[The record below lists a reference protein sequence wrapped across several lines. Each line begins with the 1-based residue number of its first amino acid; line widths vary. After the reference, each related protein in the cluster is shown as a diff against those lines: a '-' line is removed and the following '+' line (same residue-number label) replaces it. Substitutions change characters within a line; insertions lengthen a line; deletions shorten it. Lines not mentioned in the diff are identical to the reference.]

1 MRMGVFGV
9 HATEPVQ
16 LIAFYKFDPYVVK
29 MANRHEALNVL
40 FKLSFVFDEINPA
53 SNSAINLISIAVSSK
68 ELTVNTNKIY
78 AERIASEYSPR
89 ATSKVVALRKLD
101 AKAKRPAHIF
111 VYTFG
116 IVSALFFLGGVG
128 MCLMMGV
135 HGDADTLLFVLGVVL
150 GIVGIAGVAADYPLY
165 KHILAK
171 GKRKYV
177 YDIIELAKQVSVD
190 EV

>member
-1 MRMGVFGV
+1 MAGSMRMGVFGV

-116 IVSALFFLGGVG
+116 IVSALFFLGGG
-128 MCLMMGV
+128 
-135 HGDADTLLFVLGVVL
+135 GDVPYDGRARRCRYAVVRLGCCPRYCRDRRRC
-150 GIVGIAGVAADYPLY
+150 G
-165 KHILAK
+165 
-171 GKRKYV
+171 
-177 YDIIELAKQVSVD
+177 
-190 EV
+190 